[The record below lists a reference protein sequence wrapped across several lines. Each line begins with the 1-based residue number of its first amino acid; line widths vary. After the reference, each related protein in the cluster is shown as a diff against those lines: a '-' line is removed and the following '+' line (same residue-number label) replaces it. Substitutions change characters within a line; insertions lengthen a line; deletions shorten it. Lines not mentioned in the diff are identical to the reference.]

1 LNSHIKKEAPMP
13 TSAPLPRE
21 AIFVSPEWLSERLGA
36 PGIAIIDGSYYLST
50 MNRDAKAEFL
60 AGHIPGAVHFDIDTV
75 RDTGSNLPHMMPTAQ
90 DFASAVGAM
99 GIGDGM
105 SIIIYDGL
113 GMFSAPRVR
122 WMFQRFGALDVRLL
136 DGGMPAWKAAGL
148 GLEEGPTRP
157 RRAAQFT
164 ARFDVTAVADI
175 VDVTGALA
183 SGAAQVVD
191 ARPADRFRGDTPEP
205 RAGIA
210 SGHMPGAKN
219 LPFGAIIDNGRLK
232 EPAAIKAAFA
242 DAGIDTTKP
251 IITSCGSG
259 VSAVILST
267 ALELIG
273 RPAKS
278 VYDGSWAEWG
288 SDPANPVA
296 TGEPTKG

>member
-1 LNSHIKKEAPMP
+1 MP
-13 TSAPLPRE
+13 NSAPQPRE
-21 AIFVSPEWLSERLGA
+21 AIFVSPQWLSERLGA
-36 PGIAIIDGSYYLST
+36 PGIAIVDGSYYLST

-75 RDTGSNLPHMMPTAQ
+75 RDATSPYPHMMPSAQ
-90 DFASAVGAM
+90 AFAAAVGAM

-105 SIIIYDGL
+105 TIIVYDGM

-122 WMFQRFGALDVRLL
+122 WMFQRFGASDVRLL
-136 DGGMPAWKAAGL
+136 DGGLPAWQAAGL
-148 GLEEGPTRP
+148 GLEEGPAKP
-157 RRAAQFT
+157 RHAAQFT
-164 ARFDVTAVADI
+164 PRFDMTAVADI
-175 VDVTGALA
+175 VDVKGALA

-191 ARPADRFRGDTPEP
+191 ARPADRFRGETPEP

-219 LPFGAIIDNGRLK
+219 LPFGAILDNGRLK

-242 DAGIDTTKP
+242 EAGIDTTKP

-273 RPAKS
+273 QPAKS

-296 TGEPTKG
+296 TSRRTT